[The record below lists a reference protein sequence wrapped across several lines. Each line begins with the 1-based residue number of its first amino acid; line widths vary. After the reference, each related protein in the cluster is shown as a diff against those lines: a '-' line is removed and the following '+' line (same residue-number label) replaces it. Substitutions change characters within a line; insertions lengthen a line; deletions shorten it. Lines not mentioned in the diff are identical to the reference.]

1 MVALCQGYQAPK
13 HWVPHAAPMCTALV
27 LLGASLSPQPEEALR
42 RTRSLEAWPRWG
54 AWWHSVVAQRS
65 GLWP

>member
-27 LLGASLSPQPEEALR
+27 LLGCSLSPQPEEAMR
-42 RTRSLEAWPRWG
+42 QTRSLEAWPRWAG
-54 AWWHSVVAQRS
+54 AQRG
-65 GLWP
+65 GLWS